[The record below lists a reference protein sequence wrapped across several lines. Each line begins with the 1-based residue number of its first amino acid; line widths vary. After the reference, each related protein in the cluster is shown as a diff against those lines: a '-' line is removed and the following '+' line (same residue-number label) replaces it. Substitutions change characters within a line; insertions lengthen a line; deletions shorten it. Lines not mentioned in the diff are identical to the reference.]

1 MGTTF
6 HATWKEIKPSLVS
19 ITVTL
24 IFWVTLTQGWQQI
37 FCVLTPHMKT
47 LKHRKTGS
55 APGNVPSNT
64 KDFQNLNYFRSLIK
78 DEGLARR
85 WRLFTGPNPNVGV
98 LSFLAWM
105 GGWKGKNKLSL
116 NSICTW
122 SWCHSA
128 AEEAAAGLNS
138 ELAESIILTHASCF
152 EGLYY
157 V

>member
-1 MGTTF
+1 MGTF
-6 HATWKEIKPSLVS
+6 HATWKEINPSLVS

-24 IFWVTLTQGWQQI
+24 IFWRNSDSRLTVNLL
-37 FCVLTPHMKT
+37 CPYTNMKT

-85 WRLFTGPNPNVGV
+85 WRLFIGPNPNVGV

-105 GGWKGKNKLSL
+105 RGWKGKNKLSL
-116 NSICTW
+116 NSVCTW